1 MLAELLMI
9 IVSLVVQ
16 GDDREK
22 IATYAQAP
30 SRCIAPFFF
39 LLLRTFLKYLEL
51 QILRM
56 CIYFLKS

>member
-30 SRCIAPFFF
+30 SRCIALFFF
-39 LLLRTFLKYLEL
+39 SCLEDFLS
-51 QILRM
+51 I
-56 CIYFLKS
+56 

>member
-1 MLAELLMI
+1 MLTELLMI
-9 IVSLVVQ
+9 TVSLVIQ

-22 IATYAQAP
+22 IAACAQAL

-39 LLLRTFLKYLEL
+39 LLRRFLKYLEL
-51 QILRM
+51 QILKM

>member
-39 LLLRTFLKYLEL
+39 SCLEDFLS
-51 QILRM
+51 I
-56 CIYFLKS
+56 

>member
-30 SRCIAPFFF
+30 SRCIALFF
-39 LLLRTFLKYLEL
+39 LLLKRFLKYLEL

-56 CIYFLKS
+56 CIYF